1 MSGEGRPTRCNV
13 WDPED
18 RVARAD
24 VRDGG
29 EAASG
34 TGLEDRYGRVREDA
48 QDGRVRKA
56 EKKRSPKKRKERKS
70 KKEKMIREKARKGRM
85 R

>member
-1 MSGEGRPTRCNV
+1 MAHGMDQGLSDNSGSGICWGWKPFSYLHGWPAGVPRVVNGEPGEGGRWARCNV

-34 TGLEDRYGRVREDA
+34 TGWRTGMGE
-48 QDGRVRKA
+48 
-56 EKKRSPKKRKERKS
+56 
-70 KKEKMIREKARKGRM
+70 
-85 R
+85 

>member
-1 MSGEGRPTRCNV
+1 MGVGTTSYLRGLPADVPWMDGMSGEGRPTRCNV

-34 TGLEDRYGRVREDA
+34 TGWRTGMGE
-48 QDGRVRKA
+48 
-56 EKKRSPKKRKERKS
+56 
-70 KKEKMIREKARKGRM
+70 
-85 R
+85 